1 MSNII
6 KATSPAKVNLVFEVG
21 GIQPDGYHPVNSLF
35 LALDL
40 REELTLVRGETGTG
54 VSIYVHG
61 ETLPERHIQA
71 VPTDETNL
79 VYKVA
84 QALANRHNIPTP
96 DLQIDIHKRIPVAG
110 GMAGGSSDAAAML
123 VALNEFLYQE
133 QGITKLSVAA
143 LAELGATLGSDI
155 PFCLYGGLAIGTNR
169 GEQIQELPNLQ
180 FESNWLLCISNQGL
194 STPLVFHKFD
204 ELSEGNTFSDLEDLG
219 ITSASELALVMS
231 NDLEEAALALMP
243 TLADLKEQLEE
254 LGALRAM
261 VSGSGP
267 TIAALFDSAQ
277 RCNQVVELLKAQGI
291 FALSSTGPSAG
302 ARLEG

>member
-1 MSNII
+1 M
-6 KATSPAKVNLVFEVG
+6 NLVFEVG

-40 REELTLVRGETGTG
+40 REELTLVKGESGTG

-84 QALANRHNIPTP
+84 QALANYHNIPTP

-133 QGITKLSVAA
+133 QGITKLSIAE
-143 LAELGATLGSDI
+143 LAKLGATLGSDI

-169 GEQIQELPNLQ
+169 GEQIQELPDLQ

-204 ELSEGNTFSDLEDLG
+204 ELSEGNAFSDLGELG

-277 RCNQVVELLKAQGI
+277 RCNQVVEILKAQGI
-291 FALSSTGPSAG
+291 FALASTGTSAG

>member
-1 MSNII
+1 MTKLI
-6 KATSPAKVNLVFEVG
+6 KATAPAKVNLVFEVG

-35 LALDL
+35 LGLNL
-40 REELTLVRGETGTG
+40 REELTMVKGEPGTG
-54 VSIYVHG
+54 ISIYVHG
-61 ETLPERHIQA
+61 DTLPERHIQA

-84 QALANRHNIPTP
+84 QALANHHNIPTP
-96 DLQIDIHKRIPVAG
+96 DLQLDILKRIPVAG

-123 VALNEFLYQE
+123 VALNEFLFQE
-133 QGITKLSVAA
+133 QGIARLST
-143 LAELGATLGSDI
+143 AELATLGAKLGSDI

-169 GEQIQELPNLQ
+169 GEQIQELPSFE

-194 STPLVFHKFD
+194 STPLVFNKFD
-204 ELSEGNTFSDLEDLG
+204 ELSVGNSFSDLGSLG
-219 ITSASELALVMS
+219 ITNAQDLAAVMS
-231 NDLEEAALALMP
+231 NDLEEASFALMP
-243 TLADLKEQLEE
+243 ALSDLKDKLEG

-267 TIAALFDSAQ
+267 TIAALFDSAA
-277 RCNQVVELLKAQGI
+277 RCHEVVELLKAEGI
-291 FALSSTGPSAG
+291 FALASTGPSAG

>member
-1 MSNII
+1 MSKII
-6 KATSPAKVNLVFEVG
+6 KATAPAKVNLVFEVG

-35 LALDL
+35 LALNL
-40 REELTLVRGETGTG
+40 REELTLVNGEPGTG

-84 QALANRHNIPTP
+84 QALANHHNIPTP
-96 DLQIDIHKRIPVAG
+96 DLQVDIHKRIPVAG

-123 VALNEFLYQE
+123 VALNEFFYQE
-133 QGITKLSVAA
+133 QGITRLSKAELAA
-143 LAELGATLGSDI
+143 LGAKLGSDI

-169 GEQIQELPNLQ
+169 GEQIQELPDLQ

-204 ELSEGNTFSDLEDLG
+204 ELSSGNSFSDLGSLR
-219 ITSASELALVMS
+219 INSAQELAAVIS

-243 TLADLKEQLEE
+243 ALADLKEQLEE
-254 LGALRAM
+254 SGALRAM

-267 TIAALFDSAQ
+267 TIAALFDSADSCQ
-277 RCNQVVELLKAQGI
+277 EVVELLKAQGI
-291 FALSSTGPSAG
+291 FALVSTGPSAG

>member
-1 MSNII
+1 MTKII
-6 KATSPAKVNLVFEVG
+6 KTSSPAKVNLVFEVG

-35 LALDL
+35 LALNL
-40 REELTLVRGETGTG
+40 REELTLVKGAAGTG
-54 VSIYVHG
+54 ISIYVHG
-61 ETLPERHIQA
+61 ETLPERHIAA

-84 QALANRHNIPTP
+84 VALAQHHNISTP

-123 VALNEFLYQE
+123 LALNEFFYE
-133 QGITKLSVAA
+133 DQGIEKLSVQE
-143 LAELGATLGSDI
+143 LADLGATLGSDI

-169 GEQIQELPNLQ
+169 GEQIQEQPALG

-204 ELSEGNTFSDLEDLG
+204 ELSEGNTFSDLCALEVA
-219 ITSASELALVMS
+219 SAGELAAVMA
-231 NDLEEAALALMP
+231 NDLEEAAFALMP
-243 TLADLKEQLEE
+243 ALSDIKEQLEG
-254 LGALRAM
+254 LGALKAM

-267 TIAALFDSAQ
+267 TIAALFESES
-277 RCNQVVELLKAQGI
+277 RCHEVAEVLKSQGI
-291 FALSSTGPSAG
+291 FALATTGPSAG
-302 ARLEG
+302 ARLEA

>member
-1 MSNII
+1 MSKII

-40 REELTLVRGETGTG
+40 REELTLVKGETGTS

-61 ETLPERHIQA
+61 ETLPERHIQS

-84 QALANRHNIPTP
+84 QALANHHNIPTP

-133 QGITKLSVAA
+133 QGITKLSIAE
-143 LAELGATLGSDI
+143 LATLGATLGSDI

-169 GEQIQELPNLQ
+169 GEQIQELPGLQ

-204 ELSEGNTFSDLEDLG
+204 ELSEGNTFSDLGDLG

-243 TLADLKEQLEE
+243 TLADLKEQLED

-267 TIAALFDSAQ
+267 TIAALFDSAR
-277 RCNQVVELLKAQGI
+277 RCNQVVELLKAKGI

>member
-1 MSNII
+1 M
-6 KATSPAKVNLVFEVG
+6 NLVFEVG

-40 REELTLVRGETGTG
+40 REELTLVKGETGTG

-84 QALANRHNIPTP
+84 QALANHHNIPTP

-133 QGITKLSVAA
+133 QGITKLSIAE
-143 LAELGATLGSDI
+143 LATLGATLGSDI

-169 GEQIQELPNLQ
+169 GEQIQELPGLQ

-204 ELSEGNTFSDLEDLG
+204 ELSEGNAFSDLGDLG
-219 ITSASELALVMS
+219 ITSASELASVMS

-243 TLADLKEQLEE
+243 TLADLKEQLED

>member
-1 MSNII
+1 MSKII

-40 REELTLVRGETGTG
+40 REELTLVNGETGTG

-61 ETLPERHIQA
+61 ETLPERHIHA

-84 QALANRHNIPTP
+84 QALANHHNIPTP
-96 DLQIDIHKRIPVAG
+96 DLQVDIHKRIPVAG

-123 VALNEFLYQE
+123 VALNEFFYQE
-133 QGITKLSVAA
+133 QGITRLSIAELAA
-143 LAELGATLGSDI
+143 LGARLGSDI

-169 GEQIQELPNLQ
+169 GEQIEELPDLQ

-194 STPLVFHKFD
+194 STPLVYHKFD
-204 ELSEGNTFSDLEDLG
+204 ELSSGNSFSDLGSLR
-219 ITSASELALVMS
+219 INSAQELAAVMA

-243 TLADLKEQLEE
+243 ALADLKEQLEE

-277 RCNQVVELLKAQGI
+277 RCNQVVEILKAQGI

>member
-1 MSNII
+1 MRKII

-40 REELTLVRGETGTG
+40 REELTLVKGETGTG

-61 ETLPERHIQA
+61 ETLPERHIQS

-84 QALANRHNIPTP
+84 QALANHHNIPTP

-133 QGITKLSVAA
+133 QGITKLSIAE
-143 LAELGATLGSDI
+143 LATLGATLGSDI
-155 PFCLYGGLAIGTNR
+155 PFCLYGGIAIGTNR
-169 GEQIQELPNLQ
+169 GEQIQELPGLQ

-204 ELSEGNTFSDLEDLG
+204 ELSEGNAFSDLGDLG

-243 TLADLKEQLEE
+243 TLATLKEQLEE

-277 RCNQVVELLKAQGI
+277 RCNQVVELLKARGV
-291 FALSSTGPSAG
+291 FALASTGPSAG